1 MIDKKISIGSILT
14 ILTAATTVVY
24 MHGGNTN
31 KIETIEA
38 DQIKVVKRVEK
49 NEEAIVNLKVGVA
62 KIETQ
67 LDDRFDRLEELLFE
81 ISD

>member
-24 MHGGNTN
+24 MHGANTN
-31 KIETIEA
+31 KMETIEVE
-38 DQIKVVKRVEK
+38 QVKTIKRVEK
-49 NEEAIVNLKVGVA
+49 NEADIVNLKVGVA

-67 LDDRFDRLEELLFE
+67 LDNRFDRIEDLLFE

>member
-24 MHGGNTN
+24 MHGANAT
-31 KIETIEA
+31 KMDTFETE
-38 DQIKVVKRVEK
+38 QVKVVKRVEK